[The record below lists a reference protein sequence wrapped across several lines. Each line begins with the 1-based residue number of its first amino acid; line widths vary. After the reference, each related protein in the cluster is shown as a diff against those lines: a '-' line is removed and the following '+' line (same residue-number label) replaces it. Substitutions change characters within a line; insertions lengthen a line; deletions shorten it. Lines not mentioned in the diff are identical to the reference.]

1 MIHVQFNF
9 LKRKIH
15 FVFSKPPD
23 LELEGLFKRHF
34 TTVKFYQGSIMST
47 PDLQRVKVF
56 FAHCSSRGHMT
67 TTYPGFW
74 NSIFKF
80 KLRFLY
86 ELLCSEDEVVQSV
99 LRWWGNYS
107 RFSWIFLQF
116 FSWIFLQFFSWIF
129 LQFFFLNFSPI
140 FWILFGLFIE
150 FFPWFFYFYF

>member
-1 MIHVQFNF
+1 MREGAIKGLLLKFQKKTFYFGKNRFSIWRESQWGSLTICVQFNF
-9 LKRKIH
+9 LKRKRH

-86 ELLCSEDEVVQSV
+86 ELLCCLASQ
-99 LRWWGNYS
+99 
-107 RFSWIFLQF
+107 
-116 FSWIFLQFFSWIF
+116 
-129 LQFFFLNFSPI
+129 NFKQCTKSATSS
-140 FWILFGLFIE
+140 L
-150 FFPWFFYFYF
+150 Y